1 VKAEAM
7 KMATTQQAFERTGGR
22 FDPAEAITLAI
33 AAVVGV
39 GANVAL
45 ALTVATFLYALVTLM

>member
-1 VKAEAM
+1 
-7 KMATTQQAFERTGGR
+7 MATTQQAFERTGGR